1 MNVPSLTHRPT
12 AAEVPLDQ
20 LARNPNLSE
29 ADKIREVS
37 RQFEAVLLRQILQN
51 ARKTIVP
58 SKFNPDSAQN
68 SIYQDLVTSQLAD
81 HISQSGTFGLAD
93 VVREQLTRQLAHRP
107 ETAPG
112 TEAIEPKTWP

>member
-12 AAEVPLDQ
+12 AAEVPLEQ

-58 SKFNPDSAQN
+58 SKFNPESAPN
-68 SIYQDLVTSQLAD
+68 SIYQDLVTNQLAD

-93 VVREQLTRQLAHRP
+93 VLREQLTRQLANRP

>member
-37 RQFEAVLLRQILQN
+37 RQFEAVLLRQSLQN
-51 ARKTIVP
+51 ARKTIAP
-58 SKFNPDSAQN
+58 SKFNPESAQN
-68 SIYQDLVTSQLAD
+68 SNYPDLVTSQPPE
-81 HISQSGTFGLAD
+81 HISQSGPFGLAH
-93 VVREQLTRQLAHRP
+93 VLPPQMTRQ
-107 ETAPG
+107 TAN
-112 TEAIEPKTWP
+112 